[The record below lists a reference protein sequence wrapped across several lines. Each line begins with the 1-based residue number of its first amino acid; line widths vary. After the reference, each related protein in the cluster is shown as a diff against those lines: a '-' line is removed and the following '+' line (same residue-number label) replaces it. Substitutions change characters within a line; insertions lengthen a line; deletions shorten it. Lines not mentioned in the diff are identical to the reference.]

1 MSNTTGRM
9 IGVALTGQTSREAL
23 DQVLQVDYLG
33 IPAAWATTGGSGGD
47 AMTFFGAALMRTR
60 DVIMGTSII
69 PTYPRHPLVAAQQVQ
84 ALEDLDPGRFRLGVG
99 PSHQAIIEGMYGI
112 EFNAPLGHLREYIQI
127 LKTLFRDGQV
137 NYEGRHYKVNGRIP
151 SPIDVP
157 VMASALRQRA
167 FELCGAEAD
176 GAISWVCPGVY
187 LRDVAVPAIQ
197 AGAEK
202 AGRPAPPLIAHAP
215 VCVHDDPNEV
225 YAAARE
231 QMGFYP
237 RAPFYANMFADA
249 GYPEASNG
257 TWSDGMLDAVV
268 LSGNEETVEE
278 KLMELFSFGATEILV
293 SPIVAGGNR
302 EASRERT
309 LNLLARV
316 TEQIEQG

>member
-1 MSNTTGRM
+1 MTSANGRM
-9 IGVALTGQTSREAL
+9 IGVALTGQTSRQAL
-23 DQVLQVDYLG
+23 DQVQQLDYLG
-33 IPAAWATTGGSGGD
+33 IPAAWSTTGGSGGD
-47 AMTFFGAALMRTR
+47 AMTFFAAALMRSR
-60 DVIMGTSII
+60 DVILGTSIA

-84 ALEDLDPGRFRLGVG
+84 ALDNLDPGRFRLGVG
-99 PSHQAIIEGMYGI
+99 PSHQAIIEGTYGI
-112 EFNAPLGHLREYIQI
+112 DFKAPLGHLREYLQI
-127 LKTLFRDGQV
+127 LKTLFKEGRVD
-137 NYEGRHYKVNGRIP
+137 YEGRYYNVHSGIP

-187 LRDVAVPAIQ
+187 LRDVALPAMV

-202 AGRPAPPLIAHAP
+202 AGRPTPPLIAHAP
-215 VCVHDDPNEV
+215 VCVHDNPEEV

-231 QMGFYP
+231 QIGFYP
-237 RAPFYANMFADA
+237 RAPFYASMFADA

-268 LSGNEETVEE
+268 LSGNEDQVEE

-293 SPIVAGGNR
+293 SPIVAGSNR

-316 TEQIEQG
+316 TEKIEQG

>member
-1 MSNTTGRM
+1 MSDLAGKM
-9 IGVALTGQTSREAL
+9 IGVALTAQTSAEAL
-23 DQVLQVDYLG
+23 DQVQQLDYLG
-33 IPAAWATTGGSGGD
+33 IPAAWSTTGGSGGD
-47 AMTFFGAALMRTR
+47 AMTFFAAALMRSR
-60 DVIMGTSII
+60 DVILGTSIA
-69 PTYPRHPLVAAQQVQ
+69 PTYPRHPLVAAQQTQ
-84 ALEDLDPGRFRLGVG
+84 ALDNLDPGRFRLGVG
-99 PSHQAIIEGMYGI
+99 PSHQAIIEETYGI
-112 EFNAPLGHLREYIQI
+112 EFKAPLGHLREYLQI
-127 LKTLFRDGQV
+127 LKTLFR
-137 NYEGRHYKVNGRIP
+137 EGRVDYDGRYYQVHAGIP

-187 LRDVAVPAIQ
+187 LRDVALPALK

-202 AGRPAPPLIAHAP
+202 AGRPTPPLIAHAP
-215 VCVHDDPNEV
+215 VCVHDNPEEV

-231 QMGFYP
+231 QIGFYP
-237 RAPFYANMFADA
+237 RAPFYASMFADA
-249 GYPEASNG
+249 GFPEASDG

-268 LSGNEETVEE
+268 LSGNEDQVED
-278 KLMELFSFGATEILV
+278 KLKELFSFGATEILV

>member
-1 MSNTTGRM
+1 MRDMNGKM
-9 IGVALTGQTSREAL
+9 IGVALLAQNSREAM

-60 DVIMGTSII
+60 DVLLGTSII
-69 PTYPRHPLVAAQQVQ
+69 PTYPRHPLVTAQQVQ

-112 EFNAPLGHLREYIQI
+112 DFKSPLGNLREYLQI
-127 LKTLFRDGQV
+127 LKRLFRDGQV
-137 NYEGRHYKVNGRIP
+137 DYEGQYYTVHGRIP

-157 VMASALRQRA
+157 VMASALRRRA

-187 LRDVAVPAIQ
+187 LRDVAVPALK
-197 AGAEK
+197 AGAEQ
-202 AGRPAPPLIAHAP
+202 AGRHAPPLIAHAP
-215 VCVHDDPNEV
+215 VCVHDNPDEV
-225 YAAARE
+225 YAAARQ

-249 GYPEASNG
+249 GFPEASNG
-257 TWSDGMLDAVV
+257 EWSDGMLDAVV
-268 LSGNEETVEE
+268 LSGSEAQVEE

-293 SPIVAGGNR
+293 SPITAGDNR

-316 TEQIEQG
+316 TESLEQS

>member
-1 MSNTTGRM
+1 MSDASSRM

-23 DQVLQVDYLG
+23 DQVQQLDYLG
-33 IPAAWATTGGSGGD
+33 IPAAWSTTGGSGGD
-47 AMTFFGAALMRTR
+47 AMTFFAAALMRSR
-60 DVIMGTSII
+60 DVIFGTSIA
-69 PTYPRHPLVAAQQVQ
+69 PTYPRHPLVAAQQTQ
-84 ALEDLDPGRFRLGVG
+84 ALDNLDPGRFRLGVG
-99 PSHQAIIEGMYGI
+99 PSHQAIIEGTYGI
-112 EFNAPLGHLREYIQI
+112 DFKAPLGHLREYIQI

-137 NYEGRHYKVNGRIP
+137 SYEGRHYKVNGRIP

-187 LRDVAVPAIQ
+187 LRDVAVPAIK
-197 AGAEK
+197 AGAER

-215 VCVHDDPNEV
+215 VCVHDDPDEV
-225 YAAARE
+225 FAAARE
-231 QMGFYP
+231 QIGFYP
-237 RAPFYANMFADA
+237 RAPFYASMFADA

-257 TWSDGMLDAVV
+257 TWSDAMLDAVV
-268 LSGNEETVEE
+268 LSGNEERVEE
-278 KLMELFSFGATEILV
+278 RLMELFSFGAGEILV
-293 SPIVAGGNR
+293 SPIVAGSNR

-316 TEQIEQG
+316 TEQLEQG